1 MSDLKRYIVTFHY
14 QEKGLSDLQSLNSE
28 MLNAG
33 YNTTLNDA
41 EGHPH
46 ELGTNSFGV
55 VSALEEQVLAE
66 QAAGLASVALGEKP
80 EVEVT
85 TLDAFL
91 KAQP

>member
-55 VSALEEQVLAE
+55 VSALEESALAE
-66 QAAGLASVALGEKP
+66 QAAGLASLALGEKP
-80 EVEVT
+80 EVDIT
-85 TLDAFL
+85 TLEAFL

>member
-33 YNTTLNDA
+33 YNTTLKDN

-55 VSALEEQVLAE
+55 VSALEEQALAE

-80 EVEVT
+80 EVEIT
-85 TLDAFL
+85 TLEAFL
-91 KAQP
+91 KTQP